1 MNNKILSISI
11 AAYNVAECLGQAM
24 ISLTTE
30 EDLLQ
35 QLEII
40 IVNDGSKDQTSQI
53 AHDYASRY
61 PDSVVVID
69 KENGGY
75 GSTIN
80 ASLAVAKGKYYKLL
94 DGDDWYCTE
103 NLREFLDFLND
114 SSADWIVSPYY
125 EVRESETKVI
135 NAHPEIKAEASDF
148 NAIEIQNHTFVM
160 HEIAINTELFR
171 NLNHP
176 IAEKCFYTDL
186 EYVYYA
192 VACANTIARYEKPV
206 YCYKLGV
213 EGQSVSLTGIRKHY
227 KDFPVVARR
236 IFSFY
241 EREAINYTGNK
252 KEVLD
257 AAVCSYSYHTYHA
270 YTVLENTRDMKK
282 ELVAFDKEIQQS
294 YPSVYA
300 LGYNSKLV
308 RYLRKSRFILYPLF
322 CKISQNK

>member
-24 ISLTTE
+24 TSLTAE

-80 ASLAVAKGKYYKLL
+80 ASLAVSKGKYYKLL
-94 DGDDWYCTE
+94 DGDDWYYTE
-103 NLREFLDFLND
+103 NLREFLDFLNE
-114 SSADWIVSPYY
+114 SSADLIVSPYY
-125 EVRESETKVI
+125 EVRESETKI
-135 NAHPEIKAEASDF
+135 IDAHPEIKAESSDF
-148 NAIEIQNHTFVM
+148 NAIEMQSHTFLM

-171 NLNHP
+171 TLNQP

-192 VACANTIARYEKPV
+192 VACANTIARYEKPI

-213 EGQSVSLTGIRKHY
+213 EGQSVSITGIRKHY

-236 IFSFY
+236 MFSFH
-241 EREAINYTGNK
+241 EKEAWNCAGNK
-252 KEVLD
+252 KAALD
-257 AAVCSYSYHTYHA
+257 AAVWNYTYHTYHA
-270 YTVLENTRDMKK
+270 YTVLENPKDMKK
-282 ELVAFDKEIQQS
+282 ELITFDKEIQQS
-294 YPSVYA
+294 YPRVYS